1 MVRALPALLVLL
13 STACGLAEDERD
25 EENKYI
31 YLTFYDKAFEAY
43 CLGAF
48 DVDGDGRISRYE
60 AQRVRG
66 MECPERGIAS
76 LSDLKEFTRLER
88 LDCRGN
94 ALTQLDVTM
103 TRLEWLDCSDN
114 DLVSLDVNG
123 LRGLTYLDCGGNSL
137 PRLDLQSNAS
147 LATLL
152 CPDNALAGALDL
164 TSCASGLRAD
174 VRGNPALATVYCLA
188 SQNVGFNGPTEV
200 VRI

>member
-76 LSDLKEFTRLER
+76 LSDLKEFSRLER

-123 LRGLTYLDCGGNSL
+123 LRGLTY
-137 PRLDLQSNAS
+137 LDLQSNAS

-188 SQNVGFNGPTEV
+188 SQNVGFNGPTEL
-200 VRI
+200 VRN

>member
-1 MVRALPALLVLL
+1 MRNWTIL
-13 STACGLAEDERD
+13 SASGQAEACPRHG
-25 EENKYI
+25 
-31 YLTFYDKAFEAY
+31 
-43 CLGAF
+43 
-48 DVDGDGRISRYE
+48 V
-60 AQRVRG
+60 
-66 MECPERGIAS
+66 PERGIAS
-76 LSDLKEFTRLER
+76 LSDLKEFSRLER

-123 LRGLTYLDCGGNSL
+123 MRGLTYLDCGGNSL

-152 CPDNALAGALDL
+152 CPDNALAGSLDL

-188 SQNVGFNGPTEV
+188 SQNVGFNGPTEF
-200 VRI
+200 VRN